1 MRLGT
6 CTGYDC
12 AVVCNLSGY
21 GSCNMHPFPGAFH
34 PFSLCLRANPQVAVK
49 LLLGEAAAGN
59 APALA
64 GQALSDSNPV
74 MQNLRQV
81 CSGVC
86 LCWK

>member
-6 CTGYDC
+6 WLRLCGC
-12 AVVCNLSGY
+12 VELAEY
-21 GSCNMHPFPGAFH
+21 GIHDMHPFPGAFH
-34 PFSLCLRANPQVAVK
+34 PFSLCLRANAQVAVK

-59 APALA
+59 AVALA
-64 GQALSDSNPV
+64 GQALSESNPV

-86 LCWK
+86 LCW